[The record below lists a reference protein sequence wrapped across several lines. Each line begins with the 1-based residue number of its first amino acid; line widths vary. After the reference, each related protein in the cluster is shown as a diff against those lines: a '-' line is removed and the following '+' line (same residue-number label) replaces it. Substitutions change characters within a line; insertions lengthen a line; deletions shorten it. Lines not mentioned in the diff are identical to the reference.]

1 MPRNDRGGRSRAK
14 SPSRPAGRRLS
25 VRVKTAKGRKASS
38 TRWLQRQLNDPYVV
52 SAGEHSYRS
61 RAAWKLIQ
69 LDDKFEILARGRRVI
84 DLGAA
89 PGGWS
94 QVASRL
100 VGESGRVIATDI
112 LEMDPIAGV
121 DFVCGDFAEEAVVQR
136 IEHLIA
142 GAVVAVVIS
151 DMAPNLSGV
160 KAIDQPRSMYLV
172 DLAIDLASNIL
183 KPGGSLVVKCFEGE
197 GIQTVR
203 DQVKGAFGKVRNF
216 KPAAS
221 RGKSREIYLLA
232 EGFKG

>member
-1 MPRNDRGGRSRAK
+1 MAK
-14 SPSRPAGRRLS
+14 
-25 VRVKTAKGRKASS
+25 KDKA
-38 TRWLQRQLNDPYVV
+38 WLHRHETDPYVQK
-52 SAGEHSYRS
+52 ARAEGYRS
-61 RAAWKLIQ
+61 RSVYKL
-69 LDDKFEILARGRRVI
+69 LEMHERFNLFARGQTVV

-160 KAIDQPRSMYLV
+160 KAIDQPRSMCLV

>member
-1 MPRNDRGGRSRAK
+1 MAK
-14 SPSRPAGRRLS
+14 
-25 VRVKTAKGRKASS
+25 KDKA
-38 TRWLQRQLNDPYVV
+38 WLHRHETDPYVQK
-52 SAGEHSYRS
+52 ARAEGYRS
-61 RAAWKLIQ
+61 RSVYKL
-69 LDDKFEILARGRRVI
+69 LEMHERFNLFARGQTVV